1 MNYLIIDIGNTNIDF
16 VNFNKLTN
24 KYSNKFTIDTSD
36 ILEGRLGSINKKI
49 KKNFYQGALSSS
61 VVPNAFNN
69 LKKMLKA
76 KNIHLNEI
84 KDRHLNLP
92 IKLKLS
98 KPKQVGSDRVV
109 NAIAAFKIYKK
120 NSIIIDFGTATT
132 FDVIVQNSYIG
143 GMITPGINL
152 SLKVLEEA
160 TAKLPLIKLKKTNK
174 YIGKDTV
181 SAMNNGMYWGYI
193 GLIKEL
199 VQKIIKET
207 KKKYLVIFTGGLAN
221 IFFSSFP
228 FKDKVIDQQITLK
241 GIAETLK
248 FNLKNI

>member
-1 MNYLIIDIGNTNIDF
+1 LNYLIIDIGNTNIDF
-16 VNFNKLTN
+16 VNFNKFTN
-24 KYSNKFTIDTSD
+24 KYSNKFTVDTSD
-36 ILEGRLGSINKKI
+36 ILEGRLGTVNKTI
-49 KKNFYQGALSSS
+49 KKNFYQGALCSS
-61 VVPNAFNN
+61 VVPKAFNK

-76 KNIHLNEI
+76 KNVHLNEI
-84 KDRHLNLP
+84 KDRNLDLP

-152 SLKVLEEA
+152 SLKVLKEA

-207 KKKYLVIFTGGLAN
+207 NKKYLVIFTGGLAN

>member
-16 VNFNKLTN
+16 VNFNNLTN
-24 KYSNKFTIDTSD
+24 KYSNKFTVDTLD
-36 ILEGRLGSINKKI
+36 ILEGSLSAINKKI
-49 KKNFYQGALSSS
+49 KKNFYKGALCSS
-61 VVPNAFNN
+61 VVPNAFNK
-69 LKKMLKA
+69 LKRMLKI

-84 KDRHLNLP
+84 KDRTFTFP
-92 IKLKLS
+92 IKIKLN

-120 NSIIIDFGTATT
+120 NAIIIDFGTATT

-152 SLKVLEEA
+152 SLKVLKEA

>member
-1 MNYLIIDIGNTNIDF
+1 M
-16 VNFNKLTN
+16 
-24 KYSNKFTIDTSD
+24 
-36 ILEGRLGSINKKI
+36 RKI
-49 KKNFYQGALSSS
+49 KYWIRRNFGFSQGEVNGFLVLIGAMVLLTEAPLLFKWFTKSEI
-61 VVPNAFNN
+61 NAIETRS
-69 LKKMLKA
+69 K
-76 KNIHLNEI
+76 I
-84 KDRHLNLP
+84 KDRIEKIKEFGAKKIDYLSAFNL
-92 IKLKLS
+92 
-98 KPKQVGSDRVV
+98 R
-109 NAIAAFKIYKK
+109 
-120 NSIIIDFGTATT
+120 
-132 FDVIVQNSYIG
+132 
-143 GMITPGINL
+143 
-152 SLKVLEEA
+152 
-160 TAKLPLIKLKKTNK
+160 KLKKTNK